1 MSSSSSLIAAVLG
14 ACLLAPPLADAQ
26 STDHFTAA
34 VLDEPEA
41 LDMTSVKYRPP
52 SSAVLRNVEE
62 MLWGFRPDG
71 SVMPTVADWTVGPGA
86 KTITFEIHP
95 GIKFH
100 SGDELT
106 AADVVFSIA
115 RVTAHAPSLKRHTRY
130 IDKVE
135 ALDRYTVRFDFNAPD
150 VNFFDGAEW
159 FLASKAYYDRVGETA
174 FVEHPSGIGP
184 YRVVDYERGQYLD
197 LAAFDGYYGKAPQ
210 IRAARIYFVK
220 DDETRVDRLKAGE
233 VDMVMDAAYTDVAAL
248 RQAGFATVRLP
259 ANPTVSLVFDLLN
272 PKAPWADKRVR
283 RAIALGID
291 GDAIV
296 KNLFHGVPDRYPRLA
311 PGEAG
316 YDPTLK
322 PYPYD
327 PAEAKRLLAEA
338 GYPDGFAMPLYYPTA
353 SFYGYR
359 ETAEAVA
366 LYLQA
371 IGVRCQVQGEET
383 VRLQARTARI
393 KSDPHAL
400 FVGLSNE
407 PMANSGLPPLEMLT
421 ISFLST
427 TGMVL
432 NKSPALDAQINSGL
446 GELDS
451 RRRAARVAAAIRL
464 IHDDI
469 QTIPIWDT
477 AVVFAMKPRVHYRPI
492 EHRMPHLALR
502 DVTIGP

>member
-1 MSSSSSLIAAVLG
+1 MSSSSSFIATVFG
-14 ACLLAPPLADAQ
+14 AYLLAAPPAEAQ
-26 STDHFTAA
+26 SVGHFTAA

-71 SVMPTVADWTVGPGA
+71 SVTPTVADWTVGPGA
-86 KTITFEIHP
+86 RTITFKIHP

-115 RVTAHAPSLKRHTRY
+115 RVTAHAPSLKRHTRF

-135 ALDRYTVRFDFNAPD
+135 AVDRYTVRFDFNAPD

-184 YRVVDYERGQYLD
+184 YRVVDYERGQYVD
-197 LAAFDGYYGKAPQ
+197 LAAFDGYYGKRPQ
-210 IRAARIYFVK
+210 IRAARIYFVR

-233 VDMVMDAAYTDVAAL
+233 VDMIMDAAYTDVAAL
-248 RQAGFATVRLP
+248 QQAGFNTVKLP

-272 PKAPWADKRVR
+272 PKAPWADRRVR
-283 RAIALGID
+283 RAIALAID

-296 KNLFHGVPDRYPRLA
+296 KNLFHGVPERYPRLA

-322 PYPYD
+322 AYPYD

-338 GYPDGFAMPLYYPTA
+338 GYPAGFTMPLYYPTA

-366 LYLQA
+366 LYLRA
-371 IGVRCQVQGEET
+371 IGVVCQVQGEET
-383 VRLQARTARI
+383 VRLIARTTKI
-393 KSDPHAL
+393 QSDANAL
-400 FVGLSNE
+400 FVGLSSE

-427 TGMVL
+427 SGLVL
-432 NKSPALDAQINSGL
+432 YKNPAVEAQINSGL
-446 GELDS
+446 AELDPQ
-451 RRRAARVAAAIRL
+451 RRNAHVAAAMRL

-477 AVVFAMKPRVHYRPI
+477 VVVFAMKPKVQYQPI
-492 EHRMPHLALR
+492 QHRMPHLALR